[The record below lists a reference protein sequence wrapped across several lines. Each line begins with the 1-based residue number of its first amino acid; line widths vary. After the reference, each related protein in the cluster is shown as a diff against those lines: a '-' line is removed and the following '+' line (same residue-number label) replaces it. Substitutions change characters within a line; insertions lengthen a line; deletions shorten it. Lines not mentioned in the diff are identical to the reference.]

1 MAGVSDK
8 PYRKVCRAHG
18 AGLVVSEMV
27 TSQLDLQHTTKSKFR
42 LDLEGEPEPVMVQ
55 IVGTEPLLIST
66 WAAQQRKCAKKRLAP
81 LCLPM
86 NL

>member
-1 MAGVSDK
+1 MAGVTDK

-42 LDLEGEPEPVMVQ
+42 LDLKGEPEPVMVQ
-55 IVGTEPLLIST
+55 IVGTEPKQL
-66 WAAQQRKCAKKRLAP
+66 AEEKKCAKKRLARP
-81 LCLPM
+81 YSPM